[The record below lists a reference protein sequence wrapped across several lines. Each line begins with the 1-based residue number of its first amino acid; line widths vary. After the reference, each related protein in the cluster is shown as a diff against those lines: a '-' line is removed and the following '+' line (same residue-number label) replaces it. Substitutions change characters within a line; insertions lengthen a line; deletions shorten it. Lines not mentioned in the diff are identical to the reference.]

1 MYIFDKFQN
10 SSIHLQ
16 IEIKNIKKFRASKQ
30 KTTATTTGIR
40 GIAVRPRRTAKAIKH
55 TAKIL
60 PCVFLENA
68 RQRAH
73 GSKLHGKR
81 TLPCAFYRHARQSYD
96 VRQFR
101 RTAKNFEIH

>member
-1 MYIFDKFQN
+1 M
-10 SSIHLQ
+10 
-16 IEIKNIKKFRASKQ
+16 KQ
-30 KTTATTTGIR
+30 SVPTTGIR
-40 GIAVRPRRTAKAIKH
+40 GIAVRLRRTANAIKRTAKA
-55 TAKIL
+55 L

-73 GSKLHGKR
+73 GRKLHGKR
-81 TLPCAFYRHARQSYD
+81 TLPCAFYRHARQSFA